1 VNVIWS
7 PRAIERVAE
16 IAEHIAIDRP
26 MAADEWVEEVFGA
39 AERLHAFPESG
50 RVVPELQR
58 PEIREVVHRGCRII
72 YRVDPDRIS
81 ILTVRHSRQLTAPEH
96 LR

>member
-1 VNVIWS
+1 MNVIWS
-7 PRAIERVAE
+7 PRAIERVAQ
-16 IAEHIAIDRP
+16 IADQIASDRP
-26 MAADEWVEEVFGA
+26 MVADKWVEEVFGA
-39 AERLHAFPESG
+39 VERLHAFPESG

-58 PEIREVVHRGCRII
+58 PEIREVVHSGCRII

-81 ILTVRHSRQLTAPEH
+81 ILTVRHSRQLTTSEH

>member
-1 VNVIWS
+1 VKVIWS

-39 AERLHAFPESG
+39 AERLHSFPESG

-58 PEIREVVHRGCRII
+58 PEIREVVHRGCRLI
-72 YRVDPDRIS
+72 YRVDFDRIS
-81 ILTVRHSRQLTAPEH
+81 ILTVRDSRRLTTPEH